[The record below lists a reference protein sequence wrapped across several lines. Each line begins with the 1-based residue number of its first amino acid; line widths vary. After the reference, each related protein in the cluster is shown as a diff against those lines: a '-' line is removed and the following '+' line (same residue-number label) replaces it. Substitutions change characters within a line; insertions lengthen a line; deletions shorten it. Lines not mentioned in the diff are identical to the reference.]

1 MNRDHISG
9 PRGGA
14 WNASTIN
21 GSRTRRNGIL
31 QNDLYSGRIVW
42 NRQSFVKDP
51 DTGRRI
57 SRVNPREQWMT
68 ADAEHLRIV
77 DPETW
82 QAVQAR
88 IGERAGRPHKARP
101 VHLLSGLLKCAACG
115 SGYIASSRDKR
126 GVLLACS
133 RYRETGLCDNSK
145 FVARAWVEEKVLAGL
160 EQHLADPEMVAEYV
174 REYHRVSRELAADA
188 AGKSRASTRRSAT

>member
-1 MNRDHISG
+1 MR
-9 PRGGA
+9 RR
-14 WNASTIN
+14 IN

-82 QAVQAR
+82 
-88 IGERAGRPHKARP
+88 
-101 VHLLSGLLKCAACG
+101 
-115 SGYIASSRDKR
+115 
-126 GVLLACS
+126 
-133 RYRETGLCDNSK
+133 
-145 FVARAWVEEKVLAGL
+145 
-160 EQHLADPEMVAEYV
+160 
-174 REYHRVSRELAADA
+174 
-188 AGKSRASTRRSAT
+188 